1 MKRLILLHIV
11 CCCFLVGKADYEM
24 NTDSLIQNLPHDSTR
39 LVALNNIIRIEQ
51 NNPKCILFS
60 DTLMKEALFQKDD
73 KYAGLAAYYH
83 LLYYYNHNK
92 TDSVAKW
99 ITQMEPHVHKSGIWD
114 YFFDAKRF
122 QIDLYTYNEEYERAI
137 SEANKMSQ
145 LVSVTKEMKNNSKLF
160 KYLQELESTLYK
172 HIKENPS
179 LKDGFSDVFL
189 FNELFYAYYYLNTQ
203 QPQRAYEHLVKAKE
217 YQNEN
222 NYFMYQVLYF
232 DTYARYYK
240 YIGEYQKASDYID
253 TTLVMLKDN
262 YASDYAEQLLVKAKI
277 WVINW
282 IKSIWNNNGTT
293 TGFASSFWL

>member
-24 NTDSLIQNLPHDSTR
+24 NTDSLIQVFQNLPHDSTR

-99 ITQMEPHVHKSGIWD
+99 ITQMEPHVHKSGLWD

-137 SEANKMSQ
+137 SEAN
-145 LVSVTKEMKNNSKLF
+145 TMK
-160 KYLQELESTLYK
+160 
-172 HIKENPS
+172 
-179 LKDGFSDVFL
+179 
-189 FNELFYAYYYLNTQ
+189 Q
-203 QPQRAYEHLVKAKE
+203 QAFEK
-217 YQNEN
+217 
-222 NYFMYQVLYF
+222 
-232 DTYARYYK
+232 TI
-240 YIGEYQKASDYID
+240 IGD
-253 TTLVMLKDN
+253 
-262 YASDYAEQLLVKAKI
+262 
-277 WVINW
+277 W
-282 IKSIWNNNGTT
+282 
-293 TGFASSFWL
+293 